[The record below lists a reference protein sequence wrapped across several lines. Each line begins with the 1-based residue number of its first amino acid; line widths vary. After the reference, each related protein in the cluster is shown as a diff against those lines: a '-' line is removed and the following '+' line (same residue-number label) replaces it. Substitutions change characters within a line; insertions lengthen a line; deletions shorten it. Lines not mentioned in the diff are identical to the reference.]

1 MYPEHENDKNNGR
14 EKEIEVKWVEGWKR
28 KEKN

>member
-1 MYPEHENDKNNGR
+1 MYLEHENDENNGR
-14 EKEIEVKWVEGWKR
+14 EKEIEVKLVEGWKR